1 MNMTTL
7 IIRALG
13 RLAPAF
19 VVVLAMASGEFGS
32 AADEPP
38 AVSPAPAARPIAPLA
53 TPAPASAP
61 AASTTPAA
69 STPDPAVIAAGQAAF
84 NSSCTTCHDAAR
96 ALDKSKSYSGWLATI
111 GRMAGKEGADISPA
125 DFQPIAAY
133 LASRSPSA
141 ATEAGGAAALGGE
154 AAGDGSGWSFA
165 TTFSTLYRGASDAFP
180 LENPG
185 FFADIW
191 LSAGYQSS
199 GPWRASVTVCT
210 SCHSQNNGA
219 AGTAYSLEVV
229 DASATLDLRH
239 MFTGCRCDDGRE
251 LLVKAGRFIV
261 PFGAIASMSNPGVYR
276 TVTYPLMF
284 NMGRRVLVPNQP
296 PLQPVLPAPF
306 SDEGID
312 FIYKTPVIGDLIFT
326 ADAYAVNGLQGT
338 GSNIFNL
345 SRAYFD
351 NNEDPSGGGRM
362 TLGNDFFRLGTSVL
376 SGNLANQ
383 GQPHVYYTLSG
394 ADATVQI
401 SQRLR
406 YYFEYAQRRQDSVA
420 VMGTKEST
428 RGTVN
433 QLELQLYDQPFISV
447 LARYD
452 TLEHSNLN
460 PGSDK
465 LSRTTEGFN
474 IGLPGGSLLMIN
486 HERWM
491 PKGARHVDVLG
502 VRWVVSL

>member
-1 MNMTTL
+1 MN
-7 IIRALG
+7 
-13 RLAPAF
+13 
-19 VVVLAMASGEFGS
+19 
-32 AADEPP
+32 
-38 AVSPAPAARPIAPLA
+38 AVSPRTLTIWPILRFGAAALALAGCGSVAIAQEPAERPPPAANAVTPLA
-53 TPAPASAP
+53 TPAPASAT
-61 AASTTPAA
+61 ASSTTPAA
-69 STPDPAVIAAGQAAF
+69 NAPDPAVIAAGQAAF
-84 NSSCTTCHDAAR
+84 SRSCTTCHDAAR
-96 ALDKSKSYSGWLATI
+96 SLEKAKSYSGWLATI
-111 GRMAGKEGADISPA
+111 GRMAAKEGADISPA
-125 DFQPIAAY
+125 DVPPIAAY
-133 LASRSPSA
+133 LASLSPSA
-141 ATEAGGAAALGGE
+141 ASTAGGALALGE
-154 AAGDGSGWSFA
+154 SAGDGSGWNFA
-165 TTFSTLYRGASDAFP
+165 TTFSTLYRGGSDAFP

-191 LSAGYQSS
+191 LTAGYQST

-210 SCHSQNNGA
+210 SCHSRDNGA

-239 MFTGCRCDDGRE
+239 LFHGCRCDDGRE

-261 PFGAIASMSNPGVYR
+261 PFGAIASMANPAVYR

-306 SDEGID
+306 SDEGLD
-312 FIYKTPVIGDLIFT
+312 LIYKTPVIGDLVFT
-326 ADAYAVNGLQGT
+326 AEAYAVNGLQGT
-338 GSNIFNL
+338 GSNLFNL

-351 NNEDPSGGGRM
+351 NNEDPSDGGRM
-362 TLGNDFFRLGTSVL
+362 TIGNDFFRLGTSVL

-383 GQPHVYYTLSG
+383 GQPRVYYTLSG

-433 QLELQLYDQPFISV
+433 QLELQLWDQPFLSI

-452 TLEHSNLN
+452 TLQHSMVN

-491 PKGARHVDVLG
+491 PKGSRHVDVFG